1 MSIQTISTPSIAKIS
16 PSDAWNNG
24 SNVKTALRYEP
35 KVTHITLMSMLKDA
49 IDYLDYNKTIT
60 GTQNFI
66 DAVDYLVDT
75 FPAMKLE
82 EWRIIMTRLKAGHY
96 GKMYERMKL
105 PEIVEVFKLYE
116 GERAEMME
124 QQYYQQKDEQ
134 ESKEWKPQTPEQK
147 KMWKE
152 FIQSLDLPDDDTD
165 EKGRWKFI
173 QYPNSPVDDE

>member
-82 EWRIIMTRLKAGHY
+82 EWRIIMT
-96 GKMYERMKL
+96 
-105 PEIVEVFKLYE
+105 
-116 GERAEMME
+116 ME